1 MVALLRVSEVIKLS
15 VPEVDLSRLLF
26 ILVRVLNASKLFMLV
41 ESNMIDSLKIH
52 GEAQQS
58 ACCQCG
64 KIHSQVRILTSGN
77 GSCK

>member
-1 MVALLRVSEVIKLS
+1 MLRVSEVIKLP

-52 GEAQQS
+52 GEAEQS
-58 ACCQCG
+58 TCCQCG
-64 KIHSQVRILTSGN
+64 DIHSQVRILVSSN
-77 GSCK
+77 GSSK

>member
-1 MVALLRVSEVIKLS
+1 
-15 VPEVDLSRLLF
+15 
-26 ILVRVLNASKLFMLV
+26 LVKVLNASKLFMLV

-64 KIHSQVRILTSGN
+64 KIHSQVRILTSSN